1 VAASRRPEPGRRGA
15 ARTVTRGGTRVQRRS
30 AVPEHPASPRVVPAG
45 RATPTKA
52 TRRTD
57 PARTGAT
64 GLTTR
69 AAVLGLVV
77 CAMVVS
83 AALPLREYLA
93 QRGAIAK
100 AVATQRTQE
109 QQVRALEAEKQR
121 LQDPAYIA
129 SEARRRLHFV
139 LPGETAY
146 ILVPP
151 SAGPAPRRSRDARAE
166 LPAGPEAPWY
176 SQLYDSVRAAD
187 SPAPGG

>member
-1 VAASRRPEPGRRGA
+1 
-15 ARTVTRGGTRVQRRS
+15 
-30 AVPEHPASPRVVPAG
+30 VPEHAASPRIVPAG

-52 TRRTD
+52 TRGAE
-57 PARTGAT
+57 PARTGAA

-77 CAMVVS
+77 CAMVLS
-83 AALPLREYLA
+83 AGLPLRQYLT
-93 QRGAIAK
+93 QRDAIST
-100 AVATQRTQE
+100 AVATQRDQE
-109 QQVRALEAEKQR
+109 QRVRALEAEKQR

-139 LPGETAY
+139 RPGETAY

-151 SAGPAPRRSRDARAE
+151 SVGPAPRRSRDPRAE
-166 LPAGPEAPWY
+166 LPAGQEAPWY

-187 SPAPGG
+187 RPAAPPAPGG